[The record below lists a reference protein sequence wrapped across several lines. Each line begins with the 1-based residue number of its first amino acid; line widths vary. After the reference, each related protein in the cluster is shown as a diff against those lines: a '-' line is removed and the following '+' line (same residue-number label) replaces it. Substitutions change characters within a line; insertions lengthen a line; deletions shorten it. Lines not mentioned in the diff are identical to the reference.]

1 METLI
6 NILLG
11 FLFFMFIAICI
22 VMVCSWLLMQFLHE
36 NKKTASQEECGC
48 KTCECD
54 EPFIIEG
61 YHNGMEI
68 EDDTIP
74 MLDRPLTKKEL
85 KEMNMEEQ
93 NKEYN
98 VMTGEDMMNMK
109 TEVSQT
115 ASPENMNKSFRGE
128 SYKEDNER
136 MDIIGQN
143 GNDGLHY
150 DNIIRESEDVID
162 GLDNIGKHNRDYI
175 NFLDEQE
182 RKSKKDYHNE
192 PLEEND
198 PNPPKK

>member
-1 METLI
+1 MGTLI

-11 FLFFMFIAICI
+11 FLLFMFTAVTI
-22 VMVCSWLLMQFLHE
+22 VLLGGWIILQFTGT
-36 NKKTASQEECGC
+36 KTKEEECGC
-48 KTCECD
+48 KTCDCD

-74 MLDRPLTKKEL
+74 MLDRPLTKKEV

-98 VMTGEDMMNMK
+98 IMTARDMMTMK
-109 TEVSQT
+109 TEITQT
-115 ASPENMNKSFRGE
+115 ASPENLNKSHRGK
-128 SYKEDNER
+128 SYEN
-136 MDIIGQN
+136 
-143 GNDGLHY
+143 
-150 DNIIRESEDVID
+150 
-162 GLDNIGKHNRDYI
+162 KHNRDYI

-182 RKSKKDYHNE
+182 RKAQKDYHNLKNRE

-198 PNPPKK
+198 PRPYRK